1 MIDLMCVYWY
11 PNGTKHCRPCLGEA
25 FRRVLVGVLGGTHG
39 DTALGGDGE
48 CTLRCYVN
56 SDYAGSPDDHKL
68 TAGLIIMFEG
78 AVDWRSRNLK
88 RTAQSITDAEYN
100 TFEVG

>member
-1 MIDLMCVYWY
+1 LE
-11 PNGTKHCRPCLGEA
+11 EA
-25 FRRVLVGVLGGTHG
+25 LRRVLVGVLRGTHG

-48 CTLRCYVN
+48 CILRCYVN
-56 SDYAGSPDDHKL
+56 LDYTGSPDDYKL

-78 AVDWRSRNLK
+78 AVDWRSRNPK
-88 RTAQSITDAEYN
+88 RTAQSITDAEYH